1 MQPVRALLLDL
12 GDTLFRLHPM
22 PVDIP
27 ARVASATGLDE
38 PQAADIIEDVKAL
51 TVVEP
56 GGPEANLEAAAAE
69 AISRTGLDPG
79 ARLVDAIVREF
90 HLADVRRF
98 EAPPT
103 LATTMRSLRTMG
115 LRVCAVSN
123 TTTSPLL
130 LRSYLAAIGIEQFFD
145 AFVFSVTVGVK
156 KPNPRIYEAA
166 LEAVSVAPGEALFVG
181 DRVREDVHGPSAL
194 GMRAVLTHQFRQ
206 EEPVGVQPLT
216 VVSHL
221 DEVTRLLVPSG
232 TASGE

>member
-1 MQPVRALLLDL
+1 MQSIRALLLDL
-12 GDTLFRLHPM
+12 GDTLFKLHPM
-22 PVDIP
+22 PVDI
-27 ARVASATGLDE
+27 AVRVAGATGIEE
-38 PQAADIIEDVKAL
+38 PRSAALVEAVKAL

-56 GGPEANLEAAAAE
+56 GGPEANLEAAAAQALTE
-69 AISRTGLDPG
+69 VGMEPG

-103 LATTMRSLRTMG
+103 LATTMRSLRSTG
-115 LRVCAVSN
+115 VRVCAVSN

-156 KPNPRIYEAA
+156 KPNPRIYGAA

-181 DRVREDVHGPSAL
+181 DRVREDVQGPTAL

-206 EEPVGVQPLT
+206 EEPVGVQPLA
-216 VVSHL
+216 VVSRL
-221 DEVTRLLVPSG
+221 EEVTRLLVPPG
-232 TASGE
+232 TASDE